1 MKKYSFIKDYL
12 SFNRSETRGIIILL
26 LILILLVMANRM
38 WPENQAVTD
47 LDFPGLEKELMAFE
61 AGMKQA
67 RVQDSITR
75 MRRAGGSW
83 RSGDPGRETRN
94 ISAVS
99 SKPRLKVDINR
110 ADTLELQQLK
120 GIGPSFARRIVAYR
134 NKLGGYLECRQ
145 LLEVWGFDTSL
156 YSLISENVFLTKDS
170 LRQIDL
176 NTVTFKEML
185 KHPYFPY
192 GLTRAVVLYRQ
203 KHKLFRTVDELKS
216 VEGITDSVFRRIRPY
231 VKISSEVAK

>member
-1 MKKYSFIKDYL
+1 MKNYRFIKDYL
-12 SFNRSETRGIIILL
+12 SFNRSENRGIIILL
-26 LILILLVMANRM
+26 LILILVSMANSM

-47 LDFPGLEKELMAFE
+47 LDFPGLEKELKEFE

-67 RVQDSITR
+67 EVRDSAAR
-75 MRRAGGSW
+75 LRRAGGSW

-94 ISAVS
+94 FSPVF
-99 SKPRLKVDINR
+99 SKPLLKVDINR

-134 NKLGGYLECRQ
+134 NKLGGYLECKQ

-156 YSLISENVFLTKDS
+156 YNLISENVFLTKDS
-170 LRQIDL
+170 LRLIDI

-192 GLTRAVVLYRQ
+192 GLTRAVILYRQ
-203 KHKLFRTVDELKS
+203 KHKMFRTVDELKS
-216 VEGITDSVFRRIRPY
+216 VEGVTDSVFRRIRPY
-231 VKISSEVAK
+231 VKINSEVAR